1 MRITAHYG
9 PISPGLPPSTGKAVD
24 ARLPPRQ
31 PDGNLVGNTARHAD
45 GKAFSPSQMQG
56 AELAAGF
63 ETLKRVPQGLVE
75 NNHRAIRE
83 YNNNMLLERRGE
95 IETML
100 GVDYYA

>member
-1 MRITAHYG
+1 MRITASYG
-9 PISPGLPPSTGKAVD
+9 PISQGLPSFAGRPVD

-31 PDGNLVGNTARHAD
+31 PEGDSVGNAARNAYE
-45 GKAFSPSQMQG
+45 KASSPSQMQG

-63 ETLKRVPQGLVE
+63 EKLKRVPQGLVE

-83 YNNNMLLERRGE
+83 YNNNMLLERRSE